1 MFLGLSLN
9 YFDCF
14 VNLGGLRGVVTLP
27 HILRFAT
34 GAEEE
39 PVLGFSIQ
47 PSLLFIEAEGSFL
60 PSANTCI
67 NCLKLPRATVDKPLP
82 SEEHLF
88 NLYDFAFANAYFGHK

>member
-1 MFLGLSLN
+1 M
-9 YFDCF
+9 
-14 VNLGGLRGVVTLP
+14 TLP